1 MSITIHFGGQLASL
15 KDLDA
20 LLSMVTYYAEE
31 HDCPFSESK
40 EDDQTK
46 LEPWEKGISL
56 HSNTGVESINIY
68 FDDSLTLGTFC
79 KTQFG
84 GVEAHI
90 EVIEFLYAIE
100 GFFKNFWVED
110 EGDYWKTNDQLLLKN
125 KMDFMAKILDDVEKS
140 IKEQKEENKWKYN

>member
-20 LLSMVTYYAEE
+20 LLSLITYYAEE
-31 HDCPFSESK
+31 HDWPYSELK
-40 EDDQTK
+40 ENDLPK

-56 HSNTGVESINIY
+56 QSNTGVESINIY

-90 EVIEFLYAIE
+90 EVIEFLHAIE
-100 GFFKNFWVED
+100 GFFKKFWVED

-140 IKEQKEENKWKYN
+140 IKEQKDENKWKYN

>member
-31 HDCPFSESK
+31 HDWPYSELK
-40 EDDQTK
+40 ENAQTK
-46 LEPWEKGISL
+46 LEPWEKGVSL
-56 HSNTGVESINIY
+56 QSNTGVESINIY

-90 EVIEFLYAIE
+90 EVIEFLHAIE

-110 EGDYWKTNDQLLLKN
+110 EGDYWKTKDQLLLKK
-125 KMDFMAKILDDVEKS
+125 KMDLMAKILDDVEKS